1 VPLVVLG
8 AALPAMTDQA
18 ALPQRPN
25 VVGMAQEAFDRETLT
40 IRQGERVEFINNS
53 NFLHV
58 LAPGHKARVTDDPA
72 VPTFGADNVRSMSRG
87 KPFVTGAWETPGSYQ
102 LTCTLH
108 PEMNITVVV
117 EKR

>member
-8 AALPAMTDQA
+8 ATLPGVTDQA

-25 VVGMAQEAFDRETLT
+25 VVGMAQEEFDRETLT

-58 LAPGHKARVTDDPA
+58 LAPGHKARVTAEPS
-72 VPTFGADNVRSMSRG
+72 VPPFGTDNVRSMSRG
-87 KPFVTGAWETPGSYQ
+87 KPFVTEAWEVPGSYQ

-117 EKR
+117 ERR